1 MVFIAT
7 LFQDPYFLRQLPHS
21 IPQWPKS
28 FLRPP
33 QTSQA
38 LVKALDPPPQPD
50 SKALLL
56 KSCIIE
62 QGEIV
67 LVSDQRFHP
76 SDWHSWYWLES
87 CMLQE
92 DKSDCQ
98 YHPNLEASDR
108 NLMARCTGIIVAQ
121 VEGQAKDLGRTQY
134 SNFAKGIYKKINI
147 FYIFL
152 LLLLIINLFI

>member
-38 LVKALDPPPQPD
+38 LVKALDPSPQPD

-67 LVSDQRFHP
+67 LVSD
-76 SDWHSWYWLES
+76 
-87 CMLQE
+87 
-92 DKSDCQ
+92 
-98 YHPNLEASDR
+98 
-108 NLMARCTGIIVAQ
+108 
-121 VEGQAKDLGRTQY
+121 
-134 SNFAKGIYKKINI
+134 
-147 FYIFL
+147 
-152 LLLLIINLFI
+152 